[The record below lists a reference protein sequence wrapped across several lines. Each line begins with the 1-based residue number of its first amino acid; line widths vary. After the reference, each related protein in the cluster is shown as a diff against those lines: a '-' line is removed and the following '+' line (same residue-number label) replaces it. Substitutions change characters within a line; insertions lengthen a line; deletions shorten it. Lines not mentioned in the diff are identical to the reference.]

1 MAAQIRE
8 QRKAP
13 CEPGIG
19 QAVAKHALRLVAS
32 HAGVLKA
39 LGNVRFEARRSKNLT
54 LHQSERRILVP
65 RPRQQCTFSH
75 GLG

>member
-13 CEPGIG
+13 CGPGIG
-19 QAVAKHALRLVAS
+19 QAVAKHALVVS

-39 LGNVRFEARRSKNLT
+39 LGNVRFEARRSKK
-54 LHQSERRILVP
+54 
-65 RPRQQCTFSH
+65 
-75 GLG
+75 